1 MRISDWSS
9 DVCSSDLAGEIFLN
23 SVDHDGARKGYDL
36 DSLRAVATAVD
47 LPVIAFGGV
56 FTWPH
61 LLAGIEAGAEAVAAA
76 NIFHYTEHATR
87 KAKPFLANSGVP
99 VRSEGTSLT
108 QSQASST
115 TRSTHDAIYIR
126 FPT

>member
-76 NIFHYTEHATR
+76 NIFHYTEQATR
-87 KAKPFLANSGVP
+87 KAKTFL
-99 VRSEGTSLT
+99 RSAEHTSEL
-108 QSQASST
+108 QSLMRISYAVFCLKKNTKEQAE
-115 TRSTHDAIYIR
+115 
-126 FPT
+126 

>member
-9 DVCSSDLAGEIFLN
+9 DVCSSDLPAGWARRARDLGAGEIFLN

-36 DSLRAVATAVD
+36 DSLRAVAAAVD

-76 NIFHYTEHATR
+76 KIFHYTQQATPQ
-87 KAKPFLANSGVP
+87 AKTFLANPGAH
-99 VRSEGTSLT
+99 GKK
-108 QSQASST
+108 QG
-115 TRSTHDAIYIR
+115 
-126 FPT
+126 